1 MSRNFE
7 LLQKAAEE
15 REQQMSGSVQAAAAT
30 AAVPMEWVEE
40 TEGPEA
46 GCVPPSPEGHSRE
59 ELTKLVQ
66 RLFMMPDS
74 ARSVVFSSVERGAGC
89 TWLATQVARAL
100 AAHGR
105 NRVCLVDANLR
116 HPAVHELFG
125 VANHNG
131 LADAVTDGAPLQSYL
146 RKSAVP
152 NLWLLTCGSSEKFEQ
167 AVGATEHM
175 LDCIRQLR
183 QNFDYVIVDAPPMN
197 LYGDAVR
204 LGNAA
209 EGLALVLKANSSRR
223 EIAQRMLQEARNANV
238 RILGAVLNQRT
249 FPIPEKLYKRL

>member
-15 REQQMSGSVQAAAAT
+15 REQQVSGTAPAAAA
-30 AAVPMEWVEE
+30 AAPMPMEWVEE
-40 TEGPEA
+40 GDGMDT

-66 RLFMMPDS
+66 RLFLMPDS

-100 AAHGR
+100 AGQGR

-116 HPAVHELFG
+116 HPAVHDVFG

-131 LADAVTDGAPLQSYL
+131 LSDAVADVAPLQNYL

-152 NLWLLTCGSSEKFEQ
+152 NLWLLTCGSPEKAER
-167 AVGATEHM
+167 ALGASEHM
-175 LDCIRQLR
+175 LEHIRQLR
-183 QNFDYVIVDAPPMN
+183 QRFDYVIVDAAPMN
-197 LYGDAVR
+197 LYSDAVR

-209 EGLALVLKANSSRR
+209 DGIALVLKANSSRR

>member
-15 REQQMSGSVQAAAAT
+15 REQQMSGAVQATAAAA
-30 AAVPMEWVEE
+30 AMPMEWVEE
-40 TEGPEA
+40 TEGIA
-46 GCVPPSPEGHSRE
+46 SGSVPPAPEGHSRE

-66 RLFMMPDS
+66 RLFLLPDS
-74 ARSVVFSSVERGAGC
+74 ARAVVFSSVERGAGC
-89 TWLATQVARAL
+89 TWLATQVARSL
-100 AAHGR
+100 ASHGG

-116 HPAVHELFG
+116 HPAVHEVFG

-131 LADAVTDGAPLQSYL
+131 LADAVADSAPLQNYL
-146 RKSAVP
+146 RKSALP
-152 NLWLLTCGSSEKFEQ
+152 NLWLLTCGSAEKAEH
-167 AVGATEHM
+167 ALGASAQTLE
-175 LDCIRQLR
+175 CIRQLR
-183 QNFDYVIVDAPPMN
+183 QNFDYVIVDAAPMN
-197 LYGDAVR
+197 LYSDAVR
-204 LGNAA
+204 LANAA
-209 EGLALVLKANSSRR
+209 DGIALVLKANSSRR

>member
-15 REQQMSGSVQAAAAT
+15 REQQMAGAAQAAAAT
-30 AAVPMEWVEE
+30 AVPMEWVEE
-40 TEGPEA
+40 AEATETGSL
-46 GCVPPSPEGHSRE
+46 PPWPEGHSRE

-66 RLFMMPDS
+66 RLFLLPES
-74 ARSVVFSSVERGAGC
+74 PRSVVFSSVERGAGC

-100 AAHGR
+100 ASNGR

-116 HPAVHELFG
+116 HPAVHDVFG
-125 VANHNG
+125 MTNHNG
-131 LADAVTDGAPLQSYL
+131 LADAVAASAPLQGYL

-152 NLWLLTCGSSEKFEQ
+152 NLWLLTCGSPEKAEQ
-167 AVGATEHM
+167 AMGASEQM
-175 LDCIRQLR
+175 LECIRQLR
-183 QNFDYVIVDAPPMN
+183 TQFDFVIIDAAPMN
-197 LYGDAVR
+197 LYTDALR
-204 LGNAA
+204 LASAA
-209 EGLALVLKANSSRR
+209 DGIALVLKANSSRR

-249 FPIPEKLYKRL
+249 FPIPESLYKRL